1 MEKRKIS
8 AREAAFSSLML
19 CERDKKYSNLE
30 IDAAI
35 KKFALEGAEKGLYTT
50 LVYGIIERKITLD
63 HIISKLSSKPVSELD
78 ASVMTLLRLGLYQLI
93 WLDRVPESAAVNE
106 TVNIAKKYTRAGGFV
121 NAILRGFLREYG
133 KDKLPYPDKS
143 DITSYLSVRYSC
155 GKDVVEI
162 LSRSVSDPEAVLAAF
177 EETPDITLRVNTL
190 KNTRDEVLEALEKEG
205 VNGIPTEN
213 SPFGIRLTD
222 KKLTPF
228 AAKLIDEGKVFIQD
242 EASQIAIIA
251 ASPKPGDTVI
261 DACACP
267 GGKSFSAAILM
278 ENRGKVMS
286 FDLHKNKLS
295 LIRGGAERLSI
306 DIIETGE
313 RDGGKFF
320 SELSE
325 SADLL
330 ICDAPCS
337 GLGVIAKK
345 PEIRYKSASE
355 ISRLPEVQYTILAN
369 CANYVKPGGVLCY
382 TTCTIN
388 SHENKGVVKR
398 FLSENDSFIPEDFTV
413 GEISSRDGMVT
424 LLPHIHKTDGFFITK
439 LRKK

>member
-1 MEKRKIS
+1 MGKCKIT
-8 AREAAFSSLML
+8 AREAAFSSLIL

-63 HIISKLSSKPVSELD
+63 YIISMLSSKPVPELD
-78 ASVMTLLRLGLYQLI
+78 ANVITLLRLGLYQLI

-106 TVNIAKKYTRAGGFV
+106 TVNIAKKHTRAGGFV

-143 DITSYLSVRYSC
+143 DIINYLSVRYSC
-155 GKDVVEI
+155 GRDVAEI
-162 LSRSVSDPEAVLAAF
+162 LTKSVGDAESVLAAF

-190 KNTRDEVLEALEKEG
+190 KNTRDDVLADLEKD
-205 VNGIPTEN
+205 GINAAPTEN

-222 KKLTPF
+222 KKLTPEV
-228 AAKLIDEGKVFIQD
+228 ARLIDEGRIFIQD
-242 EASQIAIIA
+242 EASQIAVIA

-267 GGKSFSAAILM
+267 GGKSFSAAIVM
-278 ENRGKVMS
+278 ENRGRVMS

-295 LIRGGAERLSI
+295 LIKNGATKLSVN
-306 DIIETGE
+306 IIETAE
-313 RDGGKFF
+313 KDGGKFCG
-320 SELSE
+320 ELSE
-325 SADLL
+325 IADLV

-337 GLGVIAKK
+337 GLGVMAKK
-345 PEIRYKSASE
+345 PEIRYKSAAE
-355 ISRLPEVQYTILAN
+355 ISRLPDIQYAILKNNAS
-369 CANYVKPGGVLCY
+369 YVKPGGVLCY
-382 TTCTIN
+382 TTCTLN
-388 SHENKGVVKR
+388 SDENEGVVRR
-398 FLSENDSFIPEDFTV
+398 FLSENDSFSPEDFTV
-413 GEISSRDGMVT
+413 GKISSSEGMIT
-424 LLPHIHKTDGFFITK
+424 LLPDVHKTDGFFISR

>member
-8 AREAAFSSLML
+8 AREAAFSSLIL
-19 CERDKKYSNLE
+19 CERDRKYSNLE

-63 HIISKLSSKPVSELD
+63 YIISKLSSKPISELD
-78 ASVMTLLRLGLYQLI
+78 ANVITLLRLGLYQLI

-106 TVNIAKKYTRAGGFV
+106 TVNIAKKHTKAGGFV

-143 DITSYLSVRYSC
+143 DKIEYLSVRYSC
-155 GKDVVEI
+155 CRDVVEI
-162 LSRSVSDPEAVLAAF
+162 LTKSVSDAEAVLAAF

-190 KNTRDEVLEALEKEG
+190 KNTRDEILSHLEKEG
-205 VNGIPTEN
+205 VNAVPTEN

-222 KKLTPF
+222 KKLTTSVT
-228 AAKLIDEGKVFIQD
+228 KLIDEGKVYIQD
-242 EASQIAIIA
+242 EASQIAVIA

-295 LIRGGAERLSI
+295 LIRIGAEKLSV
-306 DIIETGE
+306 DIIETAVK
-313 RDGGKFF
+313 DGGKF
-320 SELSE
+320 SEELAKV
-325 SADLL
+325 ADLL

-345 PEIRYKSASE
+345 PEIRYKSEAE
-355 ISRLPEVQYTILAN
+355 ISRLPEIQYAILAN
-369 CANYVKPGGVLCY
+369 CANYVKHGGVLCY
-382 TTCTIN
+382 TTCTLN
-388 SHENKGVVKR
+388 SDENEGVVER
-398 FLSENDSFIPEDFTV
+398 FLAANDSFVPENFTV
-413 GEISSRDGMVT
+413 GGISSRDGMIT
-424 LLPHIHKTDGFFITK
+424 LLPHLHKTDGFFITR

>member
-35 KKFALEGAEKGLYTT
+35 KKFSLEGAEKGLYTT

-63 HIISKLSSKPVSELD
+63 YIISKLSAKPISELD
-78 ASVMTLLRLGLYQLI
+78 ASVTTLLRLGLYQLI

-106 TVNIAKKYTRAGGFV
+106 TVNIAKKHTKAGGFV

-143 DITSYLSVRYSC
+143 DITNYLSVRYSC
-155 GKDVVEI
+155 GRDVVEI
-162 LSRSVSDPEAVLAAF
+162 LTKSVPDAEAVLAAF
-177 EETPDITLRVNTL
+177 EETPDVTLRVNTL
-190 KNTRDEVLEALEKEG
+190 KNTRDEVLAALKKEG
-205 VNGIPTEN
+205 VNAVPTGN

-222 KKLTPF
+222 KKLTPTV
-228 AAKLIDEGKVFIQD
+228 AKLIDDGKVFIQD
-242 EASQIAIIA
+242 EASQIAVTA
-251 ASPKPGDTVI
+251 ASPKPGYTVI

-278 ENRGKVMS
+278 ENKGKVMS

-295 LIRGGAERLSI
+295 LVERGAKKLAI
-306 DIIETGE
+306 DIIETAE
-313 RDGGKFF
+313 KDGGKFDE
-320 SELSE
+320 SLSE
-325 SADLL
+325 IADLL

-345 PEIRYKSASE
+345 PEIRYKSAAE
-355 ISRLPEVQYTILAN
+355 IERLPAIQSAILAN

-382 TTCTIN
+382 TTCTVN
-388 SHENKGVVKR
+388 SEENEGVVNR
-398 FLSENDSFIPEDFTV
+398 FLSEHDSFIPEDFTV
-413 GEISSRDGMVT
+413 GGISSRDGMIT
-424 LLPHIHKTDGFFITK
+424 LLPHLHKTDGFFITRF
-439 LRKK
+439 RKK